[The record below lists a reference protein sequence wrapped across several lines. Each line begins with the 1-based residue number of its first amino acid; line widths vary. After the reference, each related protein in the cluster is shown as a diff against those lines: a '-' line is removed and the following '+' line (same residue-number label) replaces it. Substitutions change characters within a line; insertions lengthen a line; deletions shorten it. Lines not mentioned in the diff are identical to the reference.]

1 MTTTTTQTATGA
13 KTVVTMV
20 LANGAAAPS
29 IIHLSDATTVAPAA
43 DGSIQVDAKH
53 VPALMNAGWAFK
65 MSGTSNVP
73 AI

>member
-43 DGSIQVDAKH
+43 DARFRRMRSTFPH
-53 VPALMNAGWAFK
+53 
-65 MSGTSNVP
+65 
-73 AI
+73 

>member
-20 LANGAAAPS
+20 LANGATAPS

-43 DGSIQVDAKH
+43 DGSI
-53 VPALMNAGWAFK
+53 
-65 MSGTSNVP
+65 
-73 AI
+73 